1 MGSTELFH
9 GNSAAMSEVGDRE
22 ANLIIACPPY
32 FPDSIE
38 PVLRSGKI
46 SNDNI
51 ERMDAAIRSFAYDQ
65 RPVFEECFRVLAT
78 DGTMVVQTRDVRLAH
93 RLVGVESIHR
103 SLIESVGLVL
113 VSKHLW
119 RPEFTTKKRLYKQA
133 SDKVQGKP
141 HPLDSEAF
149 LVFQHVDT
157 LGKSHPSKSDIE
169 VLERDIIVSNKGSL
183 RNSHRFQAPIPFLK
197 VMTRT
202 FTDENDLVVDPYA
215 GGGTTLSIALSMKR
229 RAIGY
234 EIDAE
239 TYEVAL
245 SNLPKKYKNSYDD

>member
-1 MGSTELFH
+1 M
-9 GNSAAMSEVGDRE
+9 SAVADCE

-51 ERMDAAIRSFAYDQ
+51 ERIDAAIRSFAYDQ

-78 DGTMVVQTRDVRLAH
+78 DGTMVVQTRDVRLSH

-103 SLIESVGLVL
+103 ALIESVGFVL
-113 VSKHLW
+113 VSRHIW
-119 RPEFTTKKRLYKQA
+119 RPEFTTKKRRYKQS
-133 SDKVQGKP
+133 SDKAHGKP
-141 HPLDSEAF
+141 HPLDSESF

-157 LGKSHPSKSDIE
+157 LGKSHPTESDIE
-169 VLERDIIVSNKGSL
+169 VLERDIIVSHKGSL
-183 RNSHRFQAPIPFLK
+183 SNSHRFQAPIPFIE
-197 VMTRT
+197 VMIRT
-202 FTDENDLVVDPYA
+202 FTDESDLVLDPYA
-215 GGGTTLSIALSMKR
+215 GGGTTLSVALSMKR

-234 EIDAE
+234 EIDAK
-239 TYEVAL
+239 TYEAAL
-245 SNLPKKYKNSYDD
+245 RNLPQRYKNTYDD